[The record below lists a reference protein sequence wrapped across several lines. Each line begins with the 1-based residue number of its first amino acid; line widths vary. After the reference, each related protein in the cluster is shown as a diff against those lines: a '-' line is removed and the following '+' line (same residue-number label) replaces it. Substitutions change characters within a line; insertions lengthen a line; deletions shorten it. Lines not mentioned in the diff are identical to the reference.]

1 MAEDAMTEEVQKYPI
16 SELIAQSK
24 EIFGVNPEVVVG
36 ATYQGGT
43 DEYSV
48 DEVKALI
55 KAFLE
60 RKVI

>member
-1 MAEDAMTEEVQKYPI
+1 MMDDAQKYPI
-16 SELIAQSK
+16 GELIAQSK
-24 EIFGVNPEVVVG
+24 AIFGVNPEVVVG
-36 ATYQGGT
+36 AVYQGRA

-48 DEVKALI
+48 DEVKGLI